1 MRLHD
6 RVHLVASGSSGL
18 YLTHAYDAHAFLV
31 VGDREAVLI
40 DAGCGRDA
48 DAVLGGITR
57 AGVDAAQ
64 VTRLLVT
71 HAHPDH
77 CGGAA
82 ALHRRLPH
90 LQVHASAQVATWIE
104 RADEEAMSLD
114 LGRRAEFYPPDYT
127 VEACPVA
134 DALTDGQVLDLG
146 DCMVH
151 VLATPGHAA
160 GHLAYV
166 VDDGVSRLLVSGDL
180 IFWGGKVSLIATW
193 DCDLQALLASVR
205 RLDGLAVDALLPGHH
220 NLALRDGQAH
230 LDKANRLITA
240 GFVPPSIV

>member
-1 MRLHD
+1 MRLLD
-6 RVHLVASGSSGL
+6 RIHLVASGSSGL
-18 YLTHAYDAHAFLV
+18 FLTDAYDAHAYLV

-48 DAVLGGITR
+48 DAVLQHVAQ
-57 AGVDAAQ
+57 AGVEPER
-64 VTRLLVT
+64 VHRLLIT

-82 ALHRRLPH
+82 ALRGRLPA
-90 LQVHASAQVATWIE
+90 LRVCASEEVGEWIE
-104 RADEEAMSLD
+104 RADEEAMSVD
-114 LGRRAEFYPPDYT
+114 LGRRADFYPPGYS
-127 VEACPVA
+127 ARPCPIDEV
-134 DALTDGQVLDLG
+134 LTDGRMLDLG
-146 DCMVH
+146 GCSVTT
-151 VLATPGHAA
+151 LATPGHAA

-166 VDDGVSRLLVSGDL
+166 VQDQEATALLSGDL
-180 IFWGGKVSLIATW
+180 VFWGGKVSLLATW
-193 DCDLQALLASVR
+193 DCDLQALLTSLR
-205 RLDGLAVDALLPGHH
+205 RLEDLAADALLPGHH